1 MLWVPHP
8 LRSLHSIPKAR
19 CLVFLVNDD
28 SVATADPEDSSV
40 IGVTSLPV
48 AVASVTNPAVTSL
61 PAPAV
66 LAEGEQPSTSGTP
79 QLPATV
85 PALDVLPA
93 G

>member
-1 MLWVPHP
+1 M
-8 LRSLHSIPKAR
+8 
-19 CLVFLVNDD
+19 FLVNDD
-28 SVATADPEDSSV
+28 SVAAADPEDSSV

-48 AVASVTNPAVTSL
+48 AVASVTTNPAVTSL

-66 LAEGEQPSTSGTP
+66 PAEGEQPSTSGTP
-79 QLPATV
+79 QLPPTV